1 MNNDDLI
8 AAITNS
14 KGALAP
20 SDKSALEFVL
30 GENEGF
36 QNTLDK
42 DKADKRAKALRDA
55 KNEAAK
61 NKRDAAKALR
71 DSLSS
76 DQFLLTD
83 MTDGKLPTS
92 GINHILFRYP
102 KGTWEED
109 HEANIPEA
117 NPFFSWDADVLEAT
131 WLGYIMNEKVLLVG
145 PPGTGKTTIGQ
156 QLAAWIKQ
164 PFARFNGKD
173 GIEPATIL
181 GYPWATK
188 EGMEWRDGLLTQAVA
203 NGYLTIVDE
212 IFKIPPGIQMAM
224 QSLYEKDG
232 FLMLDEKPGTIAEK
246 YIHPRKEF
254 RLIGTDNTK
263 GTGDDLDKYG
273 AGQMQDTS
281 SLDRFGITVDVG
293 YLTKRVEIMM
303 LTKRHPTVD
312 KGAIK
317 RAVTMANLVR
327 NAFINNSDLSLTMS
341 PRGLSVVCGLL
352 ENNMSLAKSLELAY
366 VNKLGDDTEIR
377 MAKGLIKDA
386 I

>member
-14 KGALAP
+14 KTSLAA

-30 GENEGF
+30 GENTGF
-36 QNTLDK
+36 QDTLDK
-42 DKADKRAKALRDA
+42 DKQEK
-55 KNEAAK
+55 
-61 NKRDAAKALR
+61 AAKAKKDAIQKEKDKQEKADKELR
-71 DSLSS
+71 DSLSP

-83 MTDGKLPTS
+83 MTEGKLPES

-102 KGTWEED
+102 KGTWEEE
-109 HEANIPEA
+109 HEINIPEV
-117 NPFFSWDADVLEAT
+117 NPFFSWDAEVLEAT

-145 PPGTGKTTIGQ
+145 PPGTGKTTVGQ
-156 QLAAWIKQ
+156 QLAAWIRQ

-188 EGMEWRDGLLTQAVA
+188 SGMEWRDGLLTQAVS
-203 NGYLTIVDE
+203 NGYFTIVDE

-246 YIHPRKEF
+246 YIKPRKEF

-281 SLDRFGITVDVG
+281 SLDRFGITIEVG
-293 YLTKRVEIMM
+293 YLKKGVEIEM
-303 LTKRHPTVD
+303 LMKRHPTVD
-312 KGAIK
+312 QSDIL
-317 RAVTMANLVR
+317 RAVVMANLVR
-327 NAFINNSDLSLTMS
+327 TAFIDNSDLSLTMS

-352 ENNMSLAKSLELAY
+352 ENNINIKRSLELAY

-377 MAKGLIKDA
+377 MAKGLITDA

>member
-8 AAITNS
+8 AAITNGRG
-14 KGALAP
+14 KMTQ

-30 GENEGF
+30 GENTGF
-36 QNTLDK
+36 QNTLDE
-42 DKADKRAKALRDA
+42 DKQKKEKQKKLDEAKQAR
-55 KNEAAK
+55 KE
-61 NKRDAAKALR
+61 KRDADKKLR
-71 DSLSS
+71 DSLSP

-83 MTDGKLPTS
+83 MTNGKLPAS
-92 GINHILFRYP
+92 GINHVLFKYP
-102 KGTWEED
+102 KGTWDED
-109 HEANIPEA
+109 HEANIPEVD
-117 NPFFSWDADVLEAT
+117 PFFSWDADVLEAV
-131 WLGYIMNEKVLLVG
+131 WLGYIMDEKVLCVG
-145 PPGTGKTTIGQ
+145 PPGTGKTTIGR
-156 QLAAWIKQ
+156 QLAAWIRQ

-181 GYPWATK
+181 GYAWATK

-203 NGYLTIVDE
+203 FGYLTIVDE

-281 SLDRFGITVDVG
+281 SLDRFGITVEVG
-293 YLTKRVEIMM
+293 YLKKLAEVKM
-303 LTKRHPTVD
+303 LGLKHPTVEKAD
-312 KGAIK
+312 IK
-317 RAVTMANLVR
+317 RAVSMANLVR
-327 NAFINNSDLSLTMS
+327 NAFLNNSDLSLTMS

-352 ENNMSLAKSLELAY
+352 ENNMGLKKSLELAY

-377 MAKGLIKDA
+377 MAKGLINDA